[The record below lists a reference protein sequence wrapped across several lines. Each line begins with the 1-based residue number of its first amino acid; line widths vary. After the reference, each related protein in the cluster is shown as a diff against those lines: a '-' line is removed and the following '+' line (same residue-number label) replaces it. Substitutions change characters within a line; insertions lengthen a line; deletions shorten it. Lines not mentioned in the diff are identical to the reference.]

1 MYRQLVLLAALALG
15 ACTLPQTPVPELP
28 TPPHAAATDV
38 ETLQAEVAWL
48 RDHVAQQESRM
59 QELDGWMARLT
70 RIETVLAGFTN
81 GRKGAKPSR
90 DLTPAQVVAKAQRDS
105 RVEPSERGYLG
116 RSAEQVY
123 TWQPGGLYVI
133 YLTASHPTA
142 LSLPPGEL
150 AVIGLKLDPDLYDIE
165 HKRVGQEPLAYEA
178 ITVRPKFEKG
188 EVDVPLWTKSGR
200 RYLFHFV
207 IGTWGMAAVTF
218 EGTPVI
224 QEPAHQQ
231 KLILPKPPQ

>member
-1 MYRQLVLLAALALG
+1 
-15 ACTLPQTPVPELP
+15 
-28 TPPHAAATDV
+28 V
-38 ETLQAEVAWL
+38 EALQAEVAWL
-48 RDHVAQQESRM
+48 RDHVAQQDSRI
-59 QELDGWMARLT
+59 QELDGWMARVSRL
-70 RIETVLAGFTN
+70 ETLLASSTN
-81 GRKGAKPSR
+81 GRKGGPKSSR
-90 DLTPAQVVAKAQRDS
+90 EMTPAQIVAKAQRDS

-133 YLTASHPTA
+133 YLTASHFTA

-150 AVIGLKLDPDLYDIE
+150 AVIGMKLDPDLYDIE
-165 HKRVGQEPLAYEA
+165 HKRVGLEPLAYEA

-188 EVDVPLWTKSGR
+188 EIDVPLWTKSGR

-207 IGTWGMAAVTF
+207 IGSWGMTAVTF
-218 EGTPVI
+218 EGSPVI